1 MPASVKTAI
10 SINREVFRQG
20 ETLARRLRVTRSRLY
35 SMAMQEFLRRHE
47 NDKLLARLNDAYADG
62 PDPEE
67 KRWLDRALLQAARL
81 ARGQW

>member
-10 SINREVFRQG
+10 SINRDVFRQS
-20 ETLARRLRVTRSRLY
+20 ERLARRPRVTRSRLY

-47 NDKLLARLNDAYADG
+47 NDELLARFNQAHADG

-67 KRWLDRALLQAARL
+67 KKWLDSALLQAARL
-81 ARGQW
+81 AKGQW

>member
-10 SINREVFRQG
+10 SVNRDIFRQS
-20 ETLARRLRVTRSRLY
+20 ERLARRLRVTRSRLY

-47 NDKLLARLNDAYADG
+47 NDELLARFNEAYADG

-67 KRWLDRALLQAARL
+67 KKWLDSALLQAARL
-81 ARGQW
+81 TKGQW

>member
-10 SINREVFRQG
+10 SVNRDIFRQS
-20 ETLARRLRVTRSRLY
+20 ERLARRLRVTRSRLY

-47 NDKLLARLNDAYADG
+47 NDELLARINAAHEDF

-67 KRWLDRALLQAARL
+67 KAVLDAMYSQLGRL
-81 ARGQW
+81 AREPW